1 MFKWNKSQ
9 ISWALF
15 DWANQPFF
23 TVITTFIFA
32 PYFTNIVIG
41 NSVDGQAIWGLLSA
55 ISAGIIAILSP
66 IFGSMADVRGPRKP
80 WIFTFSLIGSIS
92 CLGLWYG
99 QPDHNIYIPMIS
111 FMVATIAIEIA
122 IIFNNAM
129 LPVIVE
135 AKKMGRLSGF
145 AWGIG
150 YIGGLVPLFVL
161 MCFFIIPEKPF
172 LGLDKS
178 LYEPER
184 FSAILTSMWLI
195 LFIIPMLFFTKD
207 KDKSV
212 QKIPLLDVV
221 KFGFSNLKDTLKSV
235 RNYKNIWVYL
245 LARTLYNDGILAVIA
260 FSGIY
265 AVAIFKWD
273 TAGLG
278 IFAIIINIVAFAG
291 CMIGGWFD
299 DKFTSRKT
307 VTLSV
312 SLLLI
317 SLLGI
322 VSISEKSVLFG
333 MIPITPKTDSY
344 FLTSQGEYWFMFF
357 GVLLGFAFGPAQ
369 SASRTLMAHITPKE
383 KMTEF
388 FGLFAF
394 SGKATGFLAPLLI
407 SIVTVATNSN
417 RWGLASILLFFISGL
432 IILQFVEDNN

>member
-1 MFKWNKSQ
+1 MLKWNKSQ

-32 PYFTNIVIG
+32 PYFTNIVIE

-80 WIFTFSLIGSIS
+80 WAFAFCLIGSIF

-99 QPDHNIYIPMIS
+99 QPNHNIYIPIIS
-111 FMVATIAIEIA
+111 FMIATISIEIA
-122 IIFNNAM
+122 TIFNNAM
-129 LPVIVE
+129 LPIIVE
-135 AKKMGRLSGF
+135 TKKMGRLSGF
-145 AWGIG
+145 ASGIG
-150 YIGGLVPLFVL
+150 YIGGLVPLFIL
-161 MCFFIIPEKPF
+161 MFLFILPEKPL

-184 FSAILTSMWLI
+184 FSAILTSIWIM
-195 LFIIPMLFFTKD
+195 LFIMPMMFFTKD
-207 KDKSV
+207 KNKSV
-212 QKIPLLDVV
+212 QKIPTMDVV
-221 KFGFSNLKDTLKSV
+221 KFGFSNLKDTLKNV

-245 LARTLYNDGILAVIA
+245 LARTFYNDGILAVIA

-265 AVAIFKWD
+265 AVALFKWN
-273 TAGLG
+273 TTGLG
-278 IFAIIINIVAFAG
+278 IFAIILSIVAFIG
-291 CMIGGWFD
+291 CMIGGWID
-299 DKFTSRKT
+299 DKFTSKKT
-307 VTLSV
+307 ITLFV
-312 SLLLI
+312 SLLLL
-317 SLLGI
+317 SLIGI

-333 MIPITPKTDSY
+333 MIPITPKTDNS
-344 FLTSQGEYWFMFF
+344 FLTSQGEYWFMSF
-357 GVLLGFAFGPAQ
+357 GLLLGFAFGPAQ
-369 SASRTLMAHITPKE
+369 SASRTLMAYMTPKD

-407 SIVTVATNSN
+407 SIITITTESN
-417 RWGLASILLFFISGL
+417 RWGLASILIFFIIGL
-432 IILQFVEDNN
+432 IILQFVKYEK